1 MSEKTPQINES
12 AFYGLAG
19 KICNAIDPH
28 TESDKAALL
37 VQLLTAF
44 GNVIGRSGYFLAESK
59 RHHGNLFVLIVGKS
73 SKARKGSGFSQITNL
88 FSGIRE
94 DWFKYRIQRGLSSG
108 EGLIA
113 KVKDN
118 SETDLPNDPFSA
130 STDKRLFVFESEF
143 GSVLKMFSRDGNTLS
158 QILRS
163 CWDGEDLQTMTR
175 NEPLIAKDPHISL
188 AGHITM
194 DELGHLLSA
203 NEIANGFANRLIFV
217 FSQRSKSLP
226 QSGSVPEEDL
236 KIMQT
241 ELEQSV
247 AFALTCQEIPFSLS
261 ASALWA
267 DLYEKLNA
275 EGPERI
281 VDKLSARATPQIRR
295 LALLLAMVNRESQIS
310 ENCLRAALEI
320 WNYHLQTISYIFGE
334 TFSDKIANKIVEALN
349 ENPEGLTMTDLSGV
363 LKNNSSPTGAVRSL
377 ENQGIVEKVVEKTSG
392 RPRTVVRLKAQYLE
406 ENALNI
412 LI

>member
-1 MSEKTPQINES
+1 MSEKTPQIDDS

-37 VQLLTAF
+37 VQLLAAF
-44 GNVIGRSGYFLAESK
+44 GNVIGRSGYFLAEGK

-94 DWFKYRIQRGLSSG
+94 DWFKYRVQRGLSSG
-108 EGLIA
+108 EGLIS
-113 KVKDN
+113 KVQDAP
-118 SETDLPNDPFSA
+118 EADPPNDPFAA
-130 STDKRLFVFESEF
+130 SVDKRLFVFESEF

-163 CWDGEDLQTMTR
+163 CWDGEDLQTMTK
-175 NEPLIAKDPHISL
+175 NHPLIAKSPHVSIT
-188 AGHITM
+188 GHITM
-194 DELGHLLSA
+194 DELGQLLSA
-203 NEIANGFANRLIFV
+203 NEIGNGLANRFIFV

-226 QSGSVPEEDL
+226 QSSSVPEEDL
-236 KIMQT
+236 KLMQS
-241 ELEQSV
+241 ELEQSIG
-247 AFALTCQEIPFSLS
+247 FALTCQEISFNPTAGLN
-261 ASALWA
+261 WA
-267 DLYEKLNA
+267 EIYEQLNA

-281 VDKLSARATPQIRR
+281 IDKLSSRATPQIRR
-295 LALLLAMVNRESQIS
+295 LALLLAMINRESQIS
-310 ENCLRAALEI
+310 ESCLRAALEI
-320 WNYHLQTISYIFGE
+320 WKYHLQTVSYIFGDAF
-334 TFSDKIANKIVEALN
+334 TDKNANKIIAALR
-349 ENPEGLTMTDLSGV
+349 ENPDGLSMTDLSNV
-363 LKNNSSPTGAVRSL
+363 LKNNSSPGGPVRSL
-377 ENQGIVEKVVEKTSG
+377 ENQGIVEKIVEKTGG
-392 RPRTVVRLKAQYLE
+392 RPKIMVRLKAQYLG